1 MSEAPEVG
9 TGIIRWIDPDK
20 QFGIIIQDNDGSELY
35 FEFKDMEIGR
45 PEEGLMV
52 HFIRQSERYLGPV
65 AKKIAVLSPPSP
77 PEQKMKSSF

>member
-9 TGIIRWIDPDK
+9 TGVIRWIDPDK

-52 HFIRQSERYLGPV
+52 HFIRQSERYYGTV
-65 AKKIAVLSPPSP
+65 AKKIAVLSPPASQ
-77 PEQKMKSSF
+77 QKTKSSF